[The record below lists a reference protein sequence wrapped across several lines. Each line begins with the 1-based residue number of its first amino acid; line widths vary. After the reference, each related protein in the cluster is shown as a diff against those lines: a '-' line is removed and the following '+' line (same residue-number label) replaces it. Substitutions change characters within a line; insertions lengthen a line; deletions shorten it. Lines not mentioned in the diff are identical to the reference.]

1 MKNLLLS
8 LLLFTGLITAC
19 AKPELKPNIHGF
31 KCYVNGT
38 LWEPSKQGDMFA
50 DIVRIQLSDS
60 GFSVSAVNSPQ
71 RFHINVHDPNGILP
85 GNYILNSSESWTNF
99 AVYDDNLSTDQYI
112 TDSSHVGTLTIAK
125 LDRSSKI
132 VSGIFQFNAYNKRQN
147 KTVKVIQGEFQG
159 EYVVR

>member
-50 DIVRIQLSDS
+50 DIVRAKLSDS
-60 GFSVSAVNSPQ
+60 VFGISADNSPE
-71 RFHINVHDPNGILP
+71 RLHLNVRNPHGIVE
-85 GNYILNSSESWTNF
+85 GEYFISGSESRTNF
-99 AVYDDNLSTDQYI
+99 AIYDDNLSIDRYI
-112 TDSSHVGTLTIAK
+112 TDTHHTGTLVITKI
-125 LDRSSKI
+125 DRSSRIISGTFEFEAWNETRQKVVR
-132 VSGIFQFNAYNKRQN
+132 VSK
-147 KTVKVIQGEFQG
+147 GEFHG
-159 EYVVR
+159 EYEPI